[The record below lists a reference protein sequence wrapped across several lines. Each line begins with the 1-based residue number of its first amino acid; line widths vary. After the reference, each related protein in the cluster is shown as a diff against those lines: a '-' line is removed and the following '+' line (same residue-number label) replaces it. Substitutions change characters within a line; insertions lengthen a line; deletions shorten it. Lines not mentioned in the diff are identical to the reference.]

1 MWPPTEKIQ
10 SPRVMINVNLCW
22 LVDSNE
28 SIAWSFKALVIL
40 LLEHLPVLGLRGWE
54 SADSEEDVELED
66 TEE

>member
-1 MWPPTEKIQ
+1 
-10 SPRVMINVNLCW
+10 MINVNLCW